1 MTMKAEVS
9 GRVPDIQGQGSPL
22 KGVGNEP
29 VSGEVLRWK
38 GSISFLGDVDPEKG
52 TLTKD
57 GFVGYIKDRIIVF
70 EEGAGS
76 TVGSYVVYNLR
87 LFGNAPRGMVMSRA
101 DAIITIGCI
110 LADIPLLSRVDR
122 QKMENIDTGDIL
134 EMDPHNGFFSVW
146 KEGWER
152 RP

>member
-1 MTMKAEVS
+1 MKMKTESDRQS
-9 GRVPDIQGQGSPL
+9 GIEALGIPL
-22 KGVGNEP
+22 KGVGKEK
-29 VSGEVLRWK
+29 VKGEVLRWK

-57 GFVGYIKDRIIVF
+57 DLVRDLKDRILVF

-87 LFGNAPRGMVMSRA
+87 LYDKAPLAMVMSRA

-110 LADIPLLSRVDR
+110 LADIPLINRVNEDI
-122 QKMENIDTGDIL
+122 MNDIATGDTL
-134 EMDPHNGFFSVW
+134 ELDPVSGRISVW
-146 KEGWER
+146 KGNAR
-152 RP
+152 L